1 MNKKLFLTPVVAGLA
16 FSMFTAAPVFAA
28 EKAAASTAPATA
40 LTESSVKEASV
51 ASYLGKTVTKVDFV
65 GADNYKVNEKE
76 LRSLIKVVPG
86 SKLEV
91 SAFAGD
97 LKSIYDEGFVYD
109 IRPSFKS
116 VPEGVQITYTLIP
129 NPRYTG
135 MEITGNTIYTDDQLS
150 KMFDYKEGQV
160 LNVKDLSKKAM
171 SVEAAYHKAG
181 YIRAQ
186 VADAQVLPNGKLKL
200 KIIEGNV
207 EGFKIKG
214 NLKTKDYVILREMR
228 FKAGTPFNAKLA
240 KRSMERIYNLGFFED
255 VNIRLIPGQDLGG
268 VEVQIDVVENNTGSF
283 GIGAGY
289 SNDDGF
295 IGMLTLADKN
305 FRGTGDSLSTSFQF
319 GLGGSDDSSDDDY
332 DDNNTFSVSYTK
344 PWLDAKETSL
354 TASVYRSSSSATDY
368 DIEGDEIA
376 NYYEKSIGEEITV
389 SRAEGEY
396 IRNYITLKNRDD
408 SYEGDDSDYST
419 QYYESSSDATYGNTA
434 AERIAQNFGVTRS
447 ITFKRILDSRDNYA
461 SPSEGKRIKYS
472 VESAGYGGD
481 FEFMKYSA
489 EYRYYYKFGN
499 SKNVLAVDIAAGYS
513 DGDLPL
519 SQRFTV
525 GGSNTLRGY
534 ETNQFRGESM
544 LRGTVEYRVPVIK
557 RVQVVPFADYGY
569 AWDHIVYDEDDFDL
583 SLMKLGY
590 GVGLRVT
597 TPMGP
602 LRLDYGIGEDQNKF
616 HFSFGTQF

>member
-1 MNKKLFLTPVVAGLA
+1 MNKKLFLTPVVAGLTLGMLITNPA
-16 FSMFTAAPVFAA
+16 FAA
-28 EKAAASTAPATA
+28 EKVTTLTAPTTA
-40 LTESSVKEASV
+40 LTESSVEERSI

-86 SKLEV
+86 TKL
-91 SAFAGD
+91 AIKPFAGD
-97 LKSIYDEGFVYD
+97 LKNIYEQGYVYD
-109 IRPSFKS
+109 IRPSFKE

-135 MEITGNTIYTDDQLS
+135 LEITGNTIYKDAQLD
-150 KMFDYKEGQV
+150 KMFGYKEGEV

-171 SVEAAYHKAG
+171 AVEAAYHKAG

-186 VADAQVLPNGKLKL
+186 VADAQVLPNGKLQL

-255 VNIRLIPGQDLGG
+255 VNIRLIPGQELGG
-268 VEVQIDVVENNTGSF
+268 VEVQIDVVESNTGSF

-305 FRGTGDSLSTSFQF
+305 FRGTGDSLSTSLQF
-319 GLGGSDDSSDDDY
+319 GLGGSEDSNDDDY
-332 DDNNTFSVSYTK
+332 NDNNTFSVSYTK
-344 PWLDAKETSL
+344 PWLDEKETSL
-354 TASVYRSSSSATDY
+354 TASVYRASSSATDY
-368 DIEGDEIA
+368 DIEGGEIA
-376 NYYEKSIGEEITV
+376 NYYEKSIGEEVTV

-408 SYEGDDSDYST
+408 SYEGASSSSAK
-419 QYYESSSDATYGNTA
+419 QYYESSSDVIYGNTA
-434 AERIAQNFGVTRS
+434 ADRIAQNFGVTRS
-447 ITFKRILDSRDNYA
+447 ITFKRILDSRNNYA
-461 SPSEGKRIKYS
+461 NPSEGKRIKYS
-472 VESAGYGGD
+472 AEVGGFGGD
-481 FEFMKYSA
+481 FDFRKYSA
-489 EYRYYYKFGN
+489 EYRYYYTFGA
-499 SKNVLAVDIAAGYS
+499 SKNVLAVDLAIGYA

-544 LRGTVEYRVPVIK
+544 LRGTVEYRIPVIK

-569 AWDHIVYDEDDFDL
+569 AWDHVVYNEDDFDL
-583 SLMKLGY
+583 SQMKLGY
-590 GVGLRVT
+590 GLGLRVT

>member
-1 MNKKLFLTPVVAGLA
+1 MNKKIFLTPVVTGLA
-16 FSMFTAAPVFAA
+16 LGMLITTPAFAA
-28 EKAAASTAPATA
+28 ETNATTSTPATVLA
-40 LTESSVKEASV
+40 ESSTKDHNV

-65 GADNYKVNEKE
+65 GADNYEFDEKK

-86 SKLEV
+86 TKLEI
-91 SAFAGD
+91 APFAED
-97 LKSIYDEGFVYD
+97 LKNIYEQGYVYD
-109 IRPSFKS
+109 IRPTFKE

-135 MEITGNTIYTDDQLS
+135 MEITGNTVYTDDQLS
-150 KMFDYKEGQV
+150 KIFDYQEGQV

-171 SVEAAYHKAG
+171 AVEAAYHKDG

-186 VADAQVLPNGKLKL
+186 VADAQVLPNGKLQL

-214 NLKTKDYVILREMR
+214 NAKTKDYVILREMR

-255 VNIRLIPGQDLGG
+255 VNIRLIPGQELGG
-268 VEVQIDVVENNTGSF
+268 VEVEIDVVESNTGSF

-289 SNDDGF
+289 SDDDGF
-295 IGMLTLADKN
+295 IGMLSLADKN
-305 FRGTGDSLSTSFQF
+305 FRGTGDSLSSSFSF
-319 GLGGSDDSSDDDY
+319 GLGDDDDDDDDY
-332 DDNNTFSVSYTK
+332 DDNNSFNVSYTK
-344 PWLDAKETSL
+344 PWLDDKETTL
-354 TASVYRSSSSATDY
+354 TATVYRTTSSATDY
-368 DIEGDEIA
+368 DIDGDEIA
-376 NYYEKSIGEEITV
+376 NYYKKSIGEEVTL
-389 SRAEGEY
+389 SRADGEY

-408 SYEGDDSDYST
+408 SYEGEDDDYDT
-419 QYYESSSDATYGNTA
+419 QYYESSSDDTYGNTA

-447 ITFKRILDSRDNYA
+447 ITFKRILDSRNNYA
-461 SPSEGKRIKYS
+461 SPSEGKRITYS
-472 VESAGYGGD
+472 VEGAGFGGD

-489 EYRYYYKFGN
+489 EYRYYYTFGG
-499 SKNVLAVDIAAGYS
+499 SKNVLAVDLAVGYA

-519 SQRFTV
+519 SQRFSV

-557 RVQVVPFADYGY
+557 RVQVVPFVDYGY
-569 AWDHIVYDEDDFDL
+569 AWDHIIYNQDDFDL

-590 GVGLRVT
+590 GLGLRVT

-602 LRLDYGIGEDQNKF
+602 LRLDYGIGEDDSKF